1 MKKIKLSAF
10 IMLCALMCG
19 CSITLPTILNNSDSD
34 LSESGIEI
42 NSFPDTTTEPEP
54 SIVFSQKEYSRD
66 KLFSLCYSI
75 SSTNIKQGETIDI
88 TTTLTNES
96 DNDFKVGFEDPKKPI
111 NIWIY
116 KKDDIFG
123 YEGNSTQLNSDLIK
137 RSKIFQEETT
147 VPLEKGVYLCYIFVD
162 FARDIKDTEDKDNVD
177 RNQTFPELGNCSIM
191 IKPFEI
197 TVE

>member
-1 MKKIKLSAF
+1 MKIIKLSAV

-19 CSITLPTILNNSDSD
+19 CSITLPTIFPDSDSY
-34 LSESGIEI
+34 LSEGGIEI
-42 NSFPDTTTEPEP
+42 NSFPDTISEEKPN
-54 SIVFSQKEYSRD
+54 IVFSEKEYSRD
-66 KLFSLCYSI
+66 KLFSLCYYI

-88 TTTLTNES
+88 TAALINES
-96 DNDFKVGFEDPKKPI
+96 DNDFKVGFEDPNKPI
-111 NIWIY
+111 NIWFY

-123 YEGNSTQLNSDLIK
+123 YEGNSTALNSDFIK
-137 RSKIFQEETT
+137 RAKIIQEETT

-162 FARDIKDTEDKDNVD
+162 FARDIKDTEDKDKVD
-177 RNQTFPELGNCSIM
+177 RNQTFPELGNSSIM